1 MTYSNLKIAIDGP
14 ASSGKSTVAKLLAE
28 DFNLVY
34 VDTGAMYRSLT
45 YAAIHTETPI
55 DDEEKLM
62 QLLNQTEITFERVA
76 EGQLVYVNNQE
87 VTDKIRGNDVTNNVS
102 VVSSFEKIREELVNQ
117 QREIAKDSGVVMDG
131 RDIGTVVLP
140 EADVKI
146 FLVASVNERAQRRH
160 LENIEKGFD
169 SNLEKI
175 KEEIQARDEFDSNR
189 EISPLKQAKDAI
201 LLDTTSLSI
210 AEVVKECKKIVKNAI
225 K

>member
-45 YAAIHTETPI
+45 YAAIQTETPI